1 MKAVLRKLKKNW
13 ITVWLIVV
21 SVILGSIVTSAL
33 YTEVSSVKRVV
44 TTKSAP
50 KELFSSN
57 CMYPDLYERRI
68 PTKEFTINVCNYDQ
82 SSPDIPNPS
91 DITYT
96 LTAQLH
102 VKYRGTIMTF
112 SELSTAL
119 DGDTDTYNEI
129 VARAAGY
136 SIQKTQDNN
145 TTGVI
150 TKPTE
155 VVFSSIN
162 NFEVIFSKE
171 TLLGGK
177 VSTDRFKVI
186 IPDRDFDTTTPE
198 FYVYVKAD
206 PDDSGLNNIQTRL
219 YGSQNIVVTS
229 SWSGI
234 LAERNTSTL
243 DYDFYNYIITGSGT
257 GKLDIMW
264 DSDWFDV
271 NAFFFDSGLSGA
283 VFVSDDNGEKLT
295 TVSGGEYNGW
305 KKVTIEVDSSLK
317 SRYELQLYK
326 TKENISYT
334 GENDAAKHIAC
345 VMQ

>member
-1 MKAVLRKLKKNW
+1 MKTVLRKLKKHW

-21 SVILGSIVTSAL
+21 SVILGSVVTYAI

-68 PTKEFTINVCNYDQ
+68 PAQEFSVNVCNYDQ
-82 SSPDIPNPS
+82 SAPDIPNPS
-91 DITYT
+91 DIEYT

-102 VKYRGTIMTF
+102 VKYGGNIMTF
-112 SELSTAL
+112 SELSSALANDTA
-119 DGDTDTYNEI
+119 TYNAI
-129 VARAAGY
+129 VARATGY
-136 SIQKTQDNN
+136 SIGKTQDNN
-145 TTGVI
+145 TTGTI
-150 TKPTE
+150 TDPAT
-155 VVFSSIN
+155 VFSSDN
-162 NFEVIFSKE
+162 NFEVVFHSE
-171 TLLGGK
+171 TLLGGV
-177 VSTDRFKVI
+177 VSTDRFKVTV
-186 IPDRDFDTTTPE
+186 PARDFDTTTPE
-198 FYVYVKAD
+198 FYVFIKAD
-206 PDDSGLNNIQTRL
+206 PVDSGLHDIQTRL
-219 YGSQNIVVTS
+219 YGSKNIVVTS

-283 VFVSDDNGEKLT
+283 VFVLDDNGEKLT